1 MTESRPDLTSLLS
14 RLRRH
19 LRDAQPSLN
28 RREILRVADDFLAG
42 RPDLAVIPD
51 RGEAADYLQRLTL
64 RAGPQAAH
72 RDYSWFLMAAAAIW
86 GAPETAHLSRV
97 LRQVRCLPK
106 ATRRTEWERAELA
119 VAALPSEWRDPLQ
132 QHLLLCRDKSAR
144 PRRAAPWSASHIQ
157 GVARALAGWARFC
170 VDTGC
175 DTRPTGTSLERYAA
189 ARLAGEVSISSVADY
204 LSRIY
209 SGFTTVLAPGF
220 SCQGCE
226 FVIDD
231 WTRRGAR
238 EGTPTKTAA
247 GILPASDI
255 YELGFD
261 LMTGAT
267 RRPFYGLH
275 AARDYRNGLL
285 LSVATSLPQRARAL
299 SALDLASTFQ
309 PVDAK
314 TLRIHLPGRVL
325 KLPER
330 EKAGQSYNATLHNA
344 RLCAALAEYRRYFRP
359 IFDDGTAL
367 FPSVLA
373 QGAAISEQQIGRLV
387 GDLTQKHLDVRV
399 SVHRIRDCVASEAS
413 EEMPRGGRLAP
424 VLLQH
429 RDVATTER
437 HYVHAQGLRAA
448 RDYGAFVATRRAP
461 RPALAPL

>member
-1 MTESRPDLTSLLS
+1 MTESRPDLTSLLA

-19 LRDAQPSLN
+19 LRDTHPSLN
-28 RREILRVADDFLAG
+28 RYEVLRVAGDFLAG

-51 RGEAADYLQRLTL
+51 RGEATDYLQRLTL
-64 RAGPQAAH
+64 RAGPQAAQ
-72 RDYSWFLMAAAAIW
+72 RDYSWFLMAAAEIW
-86 GAPETAHLSRV
+86 GARETAHLSHA
-97 LRQVRCLPK
+97 LRQARCRPK
-106 ATRRTEWERAELA
+106 ATRRTEWERAETA
-119 VAALPSEWRDPLQ
+119 VAALPSAWRSPLQ
-132 QHLLLCRDKSAR
+132 HHLVLCRDKPSR
-144 PRRAAPWSASHIQ
+144 PRRADPWSASHLQ

-170 VDTGC
+170 ADTGC
-175 DTRPTGTSLERYAA
+175 DTLPTGTSLERYAA
-189 ARLAGEVSISSVADY
+189 TRLAGDVAMSSVADY

-209 SGFTTVLAPGF
+209 SGFATVLAPGF

-238 EGTPTKTAA
+238 GGTPTKTAA

-261 LMTGAT
+261 LMTRAT

-299 SALDLASTFQ
+299 AALNLASTFQ
-309 PVDAK
+309 PVDAG
-314 TLRIHLPGRVL
+314 TIRIHLPGRVL

-330 EKAGQSYNATLHNA
+330 DKARQSYNATLHNA
-344 RLCAALAEYRRYFRP
+344 RLCEALAEYRQYFRP
-359 IFDDGTAL
+359 SFDDGTAL

-373 QGAAISEQQIGRLV
+373 PGAAVSEQQIGRLV
-387 GDLTQKHLDVRV
+387 GNLTEKHLAVRV
-399 SVHRIRDCVASEAS
+399 SVHRIRDCVATEAS

-429 RDVATTER
+429 RDAATTER
-437 HYVHAQGLRAA
+437 HYVHAEGLRAA
-448 RDYGAFVATRRAP
+448 RDYGAFLATRRAP